1 MSCRGMNT
9 SVSYCRPNEHA
20 EKAWWTEWQ
29 SVFRSINT
37 LLAKKYFW
45 FWRSILCVLVD
56 DNAIGCSGASAS
68 AGTLVT
74 TNHLLLLLCWQCAK
88 QSSIRTQMER
98 KYQNLP
104 MHLMFGSFDGSRA
117 SWYVAKKNHISSQ
130 QTCSVL
136 KSSTV
141 ALPVTFRSSEEKLLP
156 SVSAETSWSWHRRH
170 VRPLQN

>member
-45 FWRSILCVLVD
+45 FWRSFFCVLVD
-56 DNAIGCSGASAS
+56 DNATGSSSASAS

-74 TNHLLLLLCWQCAK
+74 TH
-88 QSSIRTQMER
+88 
-98 KYQNLP
+98 
-104 MHLMFGSFDGSRA
+104 H
-117 SWYVAKKNHISSQ
+117 
-130 QTCSVL
+130 
-136 KSSTV
+136 KSSSANYFSGSVETNQQY
-141 ALPVTFRSSEEKLLP
+141 AHKWKEKIRISQCISCSDLSTEVEHLYMWQKKIIYLF
-156 SVSAETSWSWHRRH
+156 SRLVQCRNRAQWRC
-170 VRPLQN
+170 L